1 MPGVVDV
8 LAVVGDAATD
18 TAASLALG
26 DCLAKLVNEQ
36 RRRSNGL
43 ETTARHELGVQLR
56 HIDASRQHANGQ
68 GLKSVTTVRACQP

>member
-43 ETTARHELGVQLR
+43 ETTARLLELGVQLR
-56 HIDASRQHANGQ
+56 HVDAGSRRHADG
-68 GLKSVTTVRACQP
+68 